1 MVSTWSNSGY
11 PSRSEKRL
19 ADLFELRNNPVK
31 KELEKGQHNTAIGQ
45 SASLYK
51 WILRKTEYL
60 RCLAR
65 VGKNG
70 SLRHEI
76 SNREALIRDSGSE
89 EEYQSRRGRLEVI
102 KRDRY

>member
-1 MVSTWSNSGY
+1 MKPTGRERISEGAFTTGKPSTAATRSRKQSGCLVSQSKLKRKCGEC
-11 PSRSEKRL
+11 RSE
-19 ADLFELRNNPVK
+19 
-31 KELEKGQHNTAIGQ
+31 
-45 SASLYK
+45 
-51 WILRKTEYL
+51 ILRKTEYL

-65 VGKNG
+65 VGENG

>member
-1 MVSTWSNSGY
+1 MSFAKDGI
-11 PSRSEKRL
+11 SEV
-19 ADLFELRNNPVK
+19 P
-31 KELEKGQHNTAIGQ
+31 
-45 SASLYK
+45 
-51 WILRKTEYL
+51 
-60 RCLAR
+60 AR

-70 SLRHEI
+70 PLRHEI